1 MPFLYD
7 GVRQVVF
14 GLFPLQISSSVRRTM
29 AAAVRSVETP
39 SVHTIVGAHQTTG
52 CRLTAKRAQVTC
64 AYSYS
69 CNEIKTFMLAA
80 GVTIYPVL
88 EVLS

>member
-1 MPFLYD
+1 MVY
-7 GVRQVVF
+7 GV
-14 GLFPLQISSSVRRTM
+14 FPLQISSSVRRIM

-39 SVHTIVGAHQTTG
+39 SVHTIVSAHQTTS
-52 CRLTAKRAQVTC
+52 CRLTAKHAQVTC

-69 CNEIKTFMLAA
+69 CKEIKTVMLVA
-80 GVTIYPVL
+80 GVTTNPVL

>member
-1 MPFLYD
+1 MVFGCVLTS
-7 GVRQVVF
+7 GF
-14 GLFPLQISSSVRRTM
+14 GLFPFQISSSVRRTM

-39 SVHTIVGAHQTTG
+39 SVHTIVSAHQTTS

-69 CNEIKTFMLAA
+69 CTENETVMLVAA
-80 GVTIYPVL
+80 VSTYPVL